1 MSVTKGKWEV
11 VENDY
16 FVDIMCEEN
25 AIASV
30 HSNEFNGVS
39 KEQMRANARM
49 MALAPELFERLS
61 KANDEIAFLIS
72 IYNNKVKDPANFLD
86 AETCHINQL
95 LLAKVKGD
103 L

>member
-1 MSVTKGKWEV
+1 MSITKGKWKA
-11 VENDY
+11 VENEHFIDIKVGGNPIAQVVVNQY
-16 FVDIMCEEN
+16 ANVD
-25 AIASV
+25 
-30 HSNEFNGVS
+30 

-49 MALAPELFERLS
+49 MALAPEMFERLS
-61 KANDEIAFLIS
+61 KANDEIAFLIN
-72 IYNNKVKDPANFLD
+72 IYNKKVKDPANFLD